1 MADADHGGPGKMVR
15 MDDAFEAEDEH
26 VRFAAYLRAVDG
38 GELLE
43 EILDQLANDPD
54 QLMADSVRTRLLDRA
69 TTRDDV
75 TQLLDRPGFSSRAVL
90 RKAEERIAVLNVRQA
105 QSQEQLLAVVAT
117 GIKKAHLELLERQDL
132 PQDVL
137 VALIDTGATR
147 AIRNRA
153 RQRGGGRH

>member
-1 MADADHGGPGKMVR
+1 V
-15 MDDAFEAEDEH
+15 DDAFEAEDEH
-26 VRFAAYLRAVDG
+26 VRFAAYRRAVDS
-38 GELLE
+38 GEPLE
-43 EILDQLANDPD
+43 GIVDQLANDPD
-54 QLMADSVRTRLLDRA
+54 QVMADSVRTRLLDRA

-90 RKAEERIAVLNVRQA
+90 WKAEERIAVLDARQA

-117 GIKKAHLELLERQDL
+117 GIKKAHLELLERRDL

-137 VALIDTGATR
+137 VALVDAGATR

-153 RQRGGGRH
+153 RQRGGRR